1 MLWVEPCA
9 VLMTINQP
17 KTVDRFTM
25 LSIRNENI
33 TKIDKLYNYMFESTL
48 NAKRLCLRMFK
59 LRVGFCV
66 MVKYETSDNI
76 SG

>member
-1 MLWVEPCA
+1 M
-9 VLMTINQP
+9 
-17 KTVDRFTM
+17 F
-25 LSIRNENI
+25 SIRNENI
-33 TKIDKLYNYMFESTL
+33 RKIDKLYNYMFESTI

-66 MVKYETSDNI
+66 MVKYETSVNI